1 MTREELIERICPTDC
16 LDKCFEGNISCDI
29 CDKITGLMFDE
40 HEKQI
45 RADERNR
52 VLSTLSKLIES
63 DYNSKECKLLLS
75 DLSETILERLK
86 GK

>member
-40 HEKQI
+40 YEKQI

-52 VLSTLSKLIES
+52 VLSTLSKLIDS

-75 DLSETILERLK
+75 DLSETILEQLK
-86 GK
+86 GE